1 MNWSEKEYNDYAK
14 KMGIPLANAKL
25 KEPLNT
31 AKHQEA
37 LNKKGGGAIPHKQNN
52 TKSKYSNKKV
62 LIDGII
68 FDSKKEANRYTEL
81 KILENAGEII
91 NLELQPV
98 YVLQE
103 SFKYKGKNIRAIK
116 YIGDFEYVDAKT
128 GKTVLEDTKGFK
140 TKDYLIKVK
149 LLKNK
154 YPDID
159 FREL

>member
-52 TKSKYSNKKV
+52 TKSKYSNKKA
-62 LIDGII
+62 LIDGIT
-68 FDSKKEANRYTEL
+68 FDSKKEAKRYTEL
-81 KILENAGEII
+81 KILESAGEII

-116 YIGDFEYVDAKT
+116 YIGDFEYVDSKT
-128 GKTVLEDTKGFK
+128 GNKVLEDTKGFK

-154 YPDID
+154 YPNID

>member
-1 MNWSEKEYNDYAK
+1 MEEYQDYLK
-14 KMGIPLANAKL
+14 RK
-25 KEPLNT
+25 KEPANKT
-31 AKHQEA
+31 VAAVKQTQ
-37 LNKKGGGAIPHKQNN
+37 NKKGGGAIPHKQNN
-52 TKSKYSNKKV
+52 TESKYSNKKV
-62 LIDGII
+62 NIDGIT
-68 FDSKKEANRYTEL
+68 FDSMKEANRYREL
-81 KILENAGEII
+81 KLLEKVGEIS

-116 YIGDFEYVDAKT
+116 YIGDFEYVDSKT
-128 GKTVLEDTKGFK
+128 GNKVLEDTKGFK

-154 YPDID
+154 YTDID

>member
-1 MNWSEKEYNDYAK
+1 MAIRMTMEEYQDYLK
-14 KMGIPLANAKL
+14 RK
-25 KEPLNT
+25 KEPANKT
-31 AKHQEA
+31 AATVNQTP
-37 LNKKGGGAIPHKQNN
+37 NKKGWGAIPNKQNN
-52 TKSKYSNKKV
+52 TKSKYSNRKV
-62 LIDGII
+62 NIDGIT
-68 FDSKKEANRYTEL
+68 FDSKKEANRYKEL
-81 KILENAGEII
+81 KILENIGKIS

-140 TKDYLIKVK
+140 TKDYLIKIK

>member
-1 MNWSEKEYNDYAK
+1 MTMEEYQDYLK
-14 KMGIPLANAKL
+14 RK
-25 KEPLNT
+25 KEPANIT
-31 AKHQEA
+31 AATVKQTP
-37 LNKKGGGAIPHKQNN
+37 NKKGWGTIPNKQNN
-52 TKSKYSNKKV
+52 TKSKYSNRKV
-62 LIDGII
+62 NIDGIT
-68 FDSKKEANRYTEL
+68 FDSKKEANRYKEL
-81 KILENAGEII
+81 KILENLGKIS

-116 YIGDFEYVDAKT
+116 YIGDFEYVDSKT
-128 GKTVLEDTKGFK
+128 GNKVLEDTKGFK

-154 YPDID
+154 YPNID

>member
-1 MNWSEKEYNDYAK
+1 MTMEEYQDYLK
-14 KMGIPLANAKL
+14 RK
-25 KEPLNT
+25 KEPANIT
-31 AKHQEA
+31 AATVKQTP
-37 LNKKGGGAIPHKQNN
+37 NKKGWGTIPNKQNN
-52 TKSKYSNKKV
+52 TKSKYSNRKV
-62 LIDGII
+62 NIDGIT
-68 FDSKKEANRYTEL
+68 FDSKKEANRYKEL
-81 KILENAGEII
+81 KILENLGKIS

-116 YIGDFEYVDAKT
+116 YIGDFEYVDSKT
-128 GKTVLEDTKGFK
+128 GNKVLEDTKGFK

-154 YPDID
+154 YPEID

>member
-62 LIDGII
+62 LIDGIT
-68 FDSKKEANRYTEL
+68 FDSKKEAKRYTEL
-81 KILENAGEII
+81 KILESAGEII
-91 NLELQPV
+91 NLEVAPHAGAWIEIYSSV
-98 YVLQE
+98 
-103 SFKYKGKNIRAIK
+103 FYKSP
-116 YIGDFEYVDAKT
+116 
-128 GKTVLEDTKGFK
+128 TVSPLTQGRG
-140 TKDYLIKVK
+140 LK
-149 LLKNK
+149 LAP
-154 YPDID
+154 YY
-159 FREL
+159 F

>member
-1 MNWSEKEYNDYAK
+1 MTMEEYQDYLK
-14 KMGIPLANAKL
+14 RK
-25 KEPLNT
+25 KEPANIT
-31 AKHQEA
+31 AATVKQTQ
-37 LNKKGGGAIPHKQNN
+37 NKKGGGAIPHKQNN

-62 LIDGII
+62 NIDGIT
-68 FDSKKEANRYTEL
+68 FDSKKEANRFREL
-81 KILENAGEII
+81 KLLEKIGEIS
-91 NLELQPV
+91 NLVLQPI

-103 SFKYKGKNIRAIK
+103 SFEYKGKKIRAIK
-116 YIGDFEYVDAKT
+116 YIGDFEYREVKT
-128 GKTVLEDTKGFK
+128 GNKVLEDTKGFK